1 MNKTTIKIDM
11 YDVLQRIKNEALE
24 YAGFDFGYSN
34 RIVARLW
41 NDGDITYDYFDG
53 NFHPINTNDYIEI
66 AESTTFYY
74 INDIISDDLSIT
86 ESEHISSD
94 YLDYLETENN
104 NELIKEF
111 KELDDIDLEIEFIKE
126 HNLKWYEE
134 WMGEAERNIIDFY
147 DFGESMEERYG
158 EDFDRELKEFEERH
172 DLTIEFI

>member
-1 MNKTTIKIDM
+1 MNKTAIKIDM

-24 YAGFDFGYSN
+24 YASFNYGYN
-34 RIVARLW
+34 ERIVARLW
-41 NDGDITYDYFDG
+41 NDGDITYDYYDG
-53 NFHPINTNDYIEI
+53 NFHPINVNDYIEI

-74 INDIISDDLSIT
+74 INDTISDDLSIS
-86 ESEHISSD
+86 ESEHMPSD
-94 YLDYLETENN
+94 YLDYLESENN

-134 WMGEAERNIIDFY
+134 WKEETKQNIMYFHDFEY
-147 DFGESMEERYG
+147 SMDERYG